1 MKKIQVSI
9 YSLFF
14 ILLIGIGGGFYFG
27 QEGNVRIVDNG
38 EKIVIKKEI
47 GQPKNVDFS
56 VFWDTW
62 EIIEEKYVDR
72 PADYNKMVYGA
83 ISGLVDSLDDPYSV
97 FMDPEES
104 KEFMEDMEG
113 SFEGI
118 GAEIGIR
125 KNILTIIAPLEGMPA
140 EKAGL
145 KSGDKIIKIDGET
158 TIDITLSE
166 AVRKIRGE
174 KGTEV
179 VLTIMRENAEESKEI
194 KIVRGLIDVKSVEW
208 EMKKI
213 DETELA
219 YLKIRRFSEDTF
231 QELNKAAG
239 EILSSSAKGIV
250 LDLRNNPGGYLD
262 VAIKVTS
269 IFIDGKEVVVI
280 EDFGNG
286 KKKEYKSS
294 GRAKLA
300 HLPVAVLI
308 NQGSASASEI
318 LAGALRDIKKVKLVG
333 EKTFGKG
340 SVQELERLKDKS
352 SVRLT
357 VAKWLIPSG
366 HCINEEGLK
375 PDIEVEMT
383 DEDIDNGIDKQSEE
397 AMKLLK

>member
-9 YSLFF
+9 YSLFL

-27 QEGNVRIVDNG
+27 QGNNIQIVDGG

-62 EIIEEKYVDR
+62 KIIEEKYVDR
-72 PADYNKMVYGA
+72 PADYNEMVYGA
-83 ISGLVDSLDDPYSV
+83 ISGLVKSLDDPYSV

-113 SFEGI
+113 TFEGI

-158 TIDITLSE
+158 TIDITLTE

-179 VLTIMRENAEESKEI
+179 ALTIMRENLEESKEI
-194 KIVRGLIDVKSVEW
+194 KITRGLIDVKSVEW
-208 EMKKI
+208 EMKKAG
-213 DETELA
+213 ETDLA
-219 YLKIRRFSEDTF
+219 YLKIRRFSEDTY

-250 LDLRNNPGGYLD
+250 LDLRNNPGGYLN
-262 VAIKVTS
+262 VAVEVTS
-269 IFIDGKEVVVI
+269 IFIDGKETVVI

-333 EKTFGKG
+333 EKSFGKG
-340 SVQELERLKDKS
+340 SVQELERLKDRS

-383 DEDIDNGIDKQSEE
+383 DEDIDNGIDKQLEE
-397 AMKLLK
+397 AMKILK

>member
-9 YSLFF
+9 YSLFL

-27 QEGNVRIVDNG
+27 QKGNVQIIDSG
-38 EKIVIKKEI
+38 GKIIIGKET

-62 EIIEEKYVDR
+62 KIIEEKYVDR
-72 PADYNKMVYGA
+72 PADYNEMVYGA
-83 ISGLVDSLDDPYSV
+83 ISGLVKSLDDPYSV

-113 SFEGI
+113 TFEGI

-158 TIDITLSE
+158 TIDITLTE

-179 VLTIMRENAEESKEI
+179 ALTIMRENLEESKEI
-194 KIVRGLIDVKSVEW
+194 KITRGLIDVKSVEW
-208 EMKKI
+208 EMKKAG
-213 DETELA
+213 ETDLA
-219 YLKIRRFSEDTF
+219 YLKIRRFSEDTY

-250 LDLRNNPGGYLD
+250 LDLRNNPGGYLN
-262 VAIKVTS
+262 VAVEVTS
-269 IFIDGKEVVVI
+269 IFIDGKETVVI

-333 EKTFGKG
+333 EKSFGKG
-340 SVQELERLKDKS
+340 SVQELERLKDRS

-383 DEDIDNGIDKQSEE
+383 DEDIDNGIDKQLEE
-397 AMKLLK
+397 AMKILK

>member
-9 YSLFF
+9 YSLFL

-27 QEGNVRIVDNG
+27 QKENIQIVDSG
-38 EKIVIKKEI
+38 EKIVIKKEV

-72 PADYNKMVYGA
+72 PTDYNEMVYGA

-113 SFEGI
+113 TFEGI

-145 KSGDKIIKIDGET
+145 KSGDKIIKIDAEA
-158 TIDITLSE
+158 TIDITLNE

-194 KIVRGLIDVKSVEW
+194 KIIRGLIDVKSVEW

-262 VAIKVTS
+262 VAVKVTS
-269 IFIDGKEVVVI
+269 IFIDGKETVVI

-286 KKKEYKSS
+286 DKKEYKSS
-294 GRAKLA
+294 GRAKLS

-340 SVQELERLKDKS
+340 SVQELERLKDQS

-375 PDIEVEMT
+375 PDIEIEMT
-383 DEDIDNGIDKQSEE
+383 DEDIDNGIDKQLEE
-397 AMKLLK
+397 AMKVLK

>member
-262 VAIKVTS
+262 VAVKVTS